1 MPEKRRTRDRG
12 VVDRLAALEAGDPVA
27 AAGVMIAAAGT
38 SGVASA
44 TLAARVTRPLSELAG
59 ALAAVE
65 GVVPLGQ
72 GPVAYLSREAV
83 GDLSRQLLA
92 RLESFH
98 EQQPLKS
105 VMSREELRA
114 RIFARAPAGAF
125 EHVLDNETRAG
136 TIRTVAD
143 GVALVSHAV
152 RLSPEETAV
161 REALLEGVRSAGL
174 KGFEL
179 ARATGSVGKD
189 PRLLQRV
196 AHVLQAE
203 GRIKRV
209 GEALLVDGETLVSLA
224 DQVRSRWPPGSRL
237 DVAGFKELTG
247 LSRKYVIPLL
257 EYLDREKVTRRSGSD
272 RVVLPSGVS

>member
-1 MPEKRRTRDRG
+1 M
-12 VVDRLAALEAGDPVA
+12 A
-27 AAGVMIAAAGT
+27 
-38 SGVASA
+38 
-44 TLAARVTRPLSELAG
+44 
-59 ALAAVE
+59 
-65 GVVPLGQ
+65 
-72 GPVAYLSREAV
+72 
-83 GDLSRQLLA
+83 
-92 RLESFH
+92 
-98 EQQPLKS
+98 
-105 VMSREELRA
+105 REELRA

-125 EHVLDNETRAG
+125 EHVLDNEVRAG

-152 RLSPEETAV
+152 RLSPEEASA
-161 REALLEGVRSAGL
+161 REALLDGARSAGL
-174 KGFEL
+174 KGFEV
-179 ARATGSVGKD
+179 ARATGAVGKD